1 MRAPAHI
8 ASCVL
13 RIPALPPQ
21 PSSSRTT
28 KAWHLAETLSV
39 ATIGGAAFGVI
50 GVPAG
55 WLSGAML
62 AVACAALAGRP
73 MYVPLRLTS
82 TILVLIGISLGAVV
96 TPATLHGVAT
106 YPVSIIVLV
115 AAMAAIGFAGALYL
129 QKVHGWDRVSAFLG
143 AAPGGLS
150 QVMAV
155 AAELGADMRGIAVVQ
170 PSGWWS

>member
-1 MRAPAHI
+1 MRRLGLPWPRTQAIPAVHNRTLRP
-8 ASCVL
+8 CVL
-13 RIPALPPQ
+13 RIAALPPQ

-39 ATIGGAAFGVI
+39 ATIGGGAFGVL

-73 MYVPLRLTS
+73 MYMPLRLTW

-96 TPATLHGVAT
+96 TPATL
-106 YPVSIIVLV
+106 
-115 AAMAAIGFAGALYL
+115 
-129 QKVHGWDRVSAFLG
+129 
-143 AAPGGLS
+143 
-150 QVMAV
+150 
-155 AAELGADMRGIAVVQ
+155 
-170 PSGWWS
+170 